1 MDLQLMQSN
10 YIMLLN
16 NVLKVAYG
24 TARVVVKV
32 GEVSY
37 PYAVKGTK
45 AVTKFTMNEID
56 LAKKEVVTQNAKT
69 KEAWSKAA
77 NACAAA
83 NQDFMSLFQASLD
96 AEPQSQPELVVAL

>member
-1 MDLQLMQSN
+1 MDLQLMQST

-16 NVLKVAYG
+16 NGLKLIYG

-45 AVTKFTMNEID
+45 AVTKFTLNEID
-56 LAKKEVVTQNAKT
+56 LAKREVEVQNAKT
-69 KEAWSKAA
+69 REAWSKAA
-77 NACAAA
+77 HKCAEANA
-83 NQDFMSLFQASLD
+83 DFMSLFTASLE
-96 AEPQSQPELVVAL
+96 AEEQHSPELVVAL